1 MLLTGGG
8 GEIIGKLLHG
18 VIFDEY
24 KALTKLNSI
33 KPGKLWQRES
43 NLFQILTSMHKIVKF
58 WLTGSYSE
66 HEQILKMF
74 NV

>member
-1 MLLTGGG
+1 MLLQGG

-33 KPGKLWQRES
+33 TPGKLWQRE
-43 NLFQILTSMHKIVKF
+43 
-58 WLTGSYSE
+58 
-66 HEQILKMF
+66 
-74 NV
+74 

>member
-1 MLLTGGG
+1 MLLQGG
-8 GEIIGKLLHG
+8 GEGWLVNYG

-43 NLFQILTSMHKIVKF
+43 NLFQILTSMHEIVKF

-74 NV
+74 N

>member
-1 MLLTGGG
+1 MLLQGGG

-43 NLFQILTSMHKIVKF
+43 NLFQILTSMHKIVK
-58 WLTGSYSE
+58 LHSE

>member
-1 MLLTGGG
+1 MLLQGGG

-33 KPGKLWQRES
+33 KPGRLWQRES

-66 HEQILKMF
+66 HEQSLKMF